1 MKTDERK
8 IELGF
13 TLDKSRWG
21 SLCDQIADGIRT
33 AIRTGAYRAGERLPG
48 RREIAA
54 HFDVSVRVVTRAFKL
69 LADEGIVVSR
79 PGAGCTVLAP
89 KGAMTQGLVLLV
101 VPGGDYLYYANIRVG
116 RVFQRLSR
124 EGYLALRVGVPSIR
138 GYVYDTRSL
147 DVLLTQTVR
156 LVVMMDPN
164 ATLIRHLDKLGVNYV
179 VVGGKAN
186 GQAKGCLGRIRHES
200 SQAFADMAAAAQSC
214 GVRNA
219 AVFGVPRGI
228 GRTLCEA
235 FRVRG
240 VGVADYSFLS
250 AGDLDGHLDK
260 VRVDARN
267 AVRKLLA
274 KNGKTLPDMIFFDDE
289 YRAEGGLIAL
299 HEAGLSVPEDVSVVS
314 VSNVGNAPV
323 LSCSLAT
330 VEYDPFADGDRIA
343 EVLMEYLATEKFPEN
358 VVLAARFVSGKSLCR
373 HDPAK

>member
-1 MKTDERK
+1 MKKDERK
-8 IELGF
+8 LELGF

-21 SLCDQIADGIRT
+21 SLCNQIADGIRT

-89 KGAMTQGLVLLV
+89 KGAMTKGLVLLV
-101 VPGGDYLYYANIRVG
+101 VPGGDFYYANIRVG
-116 RVFQRLSR
+116 RVFQHLSR

-138 GYVYDTRSL
+138 NHVYDTRSL
-147 DVLLTQTVR
+147 DVLLSQTVR
-156 LVVMMDPN
+156 LVVMMDSN
-164 ATLIRHLDKLGVNYV
+164 ETIIRHLDKLGVNYV
-179 VVGGKAN
+179 VVGGKEDD
-186 GQAKGCLGRIRHES
+186 QDKGCLGRIRHES
-200 SQAFADMAAAAQSC
+200 SQAYANMAAAAQSC
-214 GVRNA
+214 GVRNV
-219 AVFGVPRGI
+219 AVFGVHKGI

-240 VGVADYSFLS
+240 IGVADYSFLS

-267 AVRKLLA
+267 AVRKWLA
-274 KNGKTLPDMIFFDDE
+274 KNGKTLPDLIFFDDE

-314 VSNVGNAPV
+314 VTNVGNAPV
-323 LSCSLAT
+323 LSCSLAAI
-330 VEYDPFADGDRIA
+330 EYDPFADGDRIA
-343 EVLMEYLATEKFPEN
+343 EALMEYLSTEKFPDN
-358 VVLAARFVSGKSLCR
+358 VVLAARFVSGKSLSR
-373 HDPAK
+373 HDSAK